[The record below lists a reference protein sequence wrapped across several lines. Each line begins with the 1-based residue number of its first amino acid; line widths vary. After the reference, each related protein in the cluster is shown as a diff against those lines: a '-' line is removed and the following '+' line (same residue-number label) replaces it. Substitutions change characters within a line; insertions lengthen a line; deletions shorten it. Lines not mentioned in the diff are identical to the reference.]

1 MAGRKPSAQPAT
13 TPRFWRDAALPFV
26 EARSVDDGRLV
37 CYGRHAHETFSI
49 GAITQGHCDY
59 LNGRLVERASA
70 GSVVMMNPGDV
81 HACNPIGGSPW
92 SYHMLYVD
100 TAWLAELQRDLGF
113 SPNRDFRPF
122 STTLTQDA
130 SLHAE
135 LLRLHATL
143 TSPQAEPLHKSSA
156 AFAFFSGLQQQL
168 DPAPASSTAS
178 APRLA
183 RAAEFIRTH
192 LSQAP
197 TLDEIGAAA
206 GLSATHLV
214 RSFKRQF
221 GMTPHAYL
229 VNCRVQ
235 YGRAQLRKGRPIA
248 EVAVEAGFADQ
259 AHFQRAFRRS
269 MAVTPGQYR
278 SSWAEP
284 GREAQARVTPSSER
298 HSPPE

>member
-1 MAGRKPSAQPAT
+1 VAGRKLSAPPSA

-26 EARSVDDGRLV
+26 EARSVDDGRSV
-37 CYGRHAHETFSI
+37 CYGRHSHETFSI

-59 LNGRLVERASA
+59 LNGRLIERAGA

-81 HACNPIGGSPW
+81 HACNPAGGSPW

-100 TAWLAELQRDLGF
+100 TAWLAGLQRELGF

-122 STTLTQDA
+122 STTLVQNA
-130 SLHAE
+130 GLHAD
-135 LLRLHATL
+135 LLKLHATL
-143 TSPQAEPLHKSSA
+143 TSPQTEPLHKSSA
-156 AFAFFSGLQQQL
+156 ALTFFCGLQQQL

-178 APRLA
+178 APRLM
-183 RAAEFIRTH
+183 RAAEFMRAH
-192 LSQAP
+192 LSQAL
-197 TLDEIGAAA
+197 TLEEIGAAA

-235 YGRAQLRKGRPIA
+235 YGRAQLKKGRPIA

-269 MAVTPGQYR
+269 MAATPGQYR
-278 SSWAEP
+278 
-284 GREAQARVTPSSER
+284 G
-298 HSPPE
+298 